1 MSTPLNAED
10 VARRLTTKAT
20 IENVLRDPLTEDFG
34 QGLKAAQITLAIEGQ
49 IASIIAA
56 TRTAALEE
64 AALALIGHIGIQTTN
79 GIGWIPGD
87 SLAGAARYL
96 RHLARAAKDGKR

>member
-1 MSTPLNAED
+1 MKLHATQCGCSDYVGVGDEDSTYEEMVDALLPLFAE
-10 VARRLTTKAT
+10 
-20 IENVLRDPLTEDFG
+20 I
-34 QGLKAAQITLAIEGQ
+34 
-49 IASIIAA
+49 
-56 TRTAALEE
+56 RTAALEE

-96 RHLARAAKDGKR
+96 RHLARTTGVQS